1 MFDVANKIISN
12 VKTYMDQLENAGTNT
27 NQKKTFFSHMFKFD
41 DDTKVELLNVTQY
54 AGLSIIPIVLLNKLV
69 RRVIPETDE
78 TKGSLEILL
87 EMIAQIIVLFVGMF
101 YIHRLV
107 TFIPTYSEKPYEP
120 FILTSIVLP
129 FLIILMSL
137 HTKLGEKS
145 NILFERIMVA
155 INGEKEDPE
164 EKKEEKKSSA
174 PSMPMPE
181 RLTKKNEPNEV
192 NYNSMHGG
200 PTNPMINASTPNSV
214 HIPQETELMAAN
226 EALGGGF
233 GSMF

>member
-1 MFDVANKIISN
+1 
-12 VKTYMDQLENAGTNT
+12 MDQLENAGTNT
-27 NQKKTFFSHMFKFD
+27 NQKKTFFSHMFNFD

-107 TFIPTYSEKPYEP
+107 TFVPTYSEKPYEP
-120 FILTSIVLP
+120 FILTSVVLP

-164 EKKEEKKSSA
+164 EKKEEKKTT

-214 HIPQETELMAAN
+214 HIQQETDLMAAN

>member
-164 EKKEEKKSSA
+164 EKKEEKKPSA

-200 PTNPMINASTPNSV
+200 PSNPMINASTPNSV

>member
-1 MFDVANKIISN
+1 
-12 VKTYMDQLENAGTNT
+12 MDQLENSGTT
-27 NQKKTFFSHMFKFD
+27 NKKPTFMGHVFNFD
-41 DDTKVELLNVTQY
+41 DDTKVELLNITQY
-54 AGLSIIPIVLLNKLV
+54 AGLSIIPVILLNKFV

-87 EMIAQIIVLFVGMF
+87 EVIAQIIVLFVGMF
-101 YIHRLV
+101 FVHRLV
-107 TFIPTYSEKPYEP
+107 TFVPTYSEKPYEP
-120 FILTSIVLP
+120 FILTSIILP
-129 FLIILMSL
+129 FLVIVMSL

-145 NILFERIMVA
+145 NILFERVMVA
-155 INGEKEDPE
+155 INGEQVDEEE
-164 EKKEEKKSSA
+164 EKKKKAASA

-200 PTNPMINASTPNSV
+200 GTNPMINASSPNTV

>member
-1 MFDVANKIISN
+1 
-12 VKTYMDQLENAGTNT
+12 MDQLENSGTT
-27 NQKKTFFSHMFKFD
+27 NKKPTFMGHVFNFD
-41 DDTKVELLNVTQY
+41 DDTKVELLNITQY
-54 AGLSIIPIVLLNKLV
+54 AGLSIIPVILLNKFV

-87 EMIAQIIVLFVGMF
+87 EVIAQIIVLFVGMF
-101 YIHRLV
+101 FVHRLV
-107 TFIPTYSEKPYEP
+107 TFVPTYSEKPYEP
-120 FILTSIVLP
+120 FILTSIILP
-129 FLIILMSL
+129 FLVIVMSL

-145 NILFERIMVA
+145 NILFERVMVA
-155 INGEKEDPE
+155 INGEQVDEEEE
-164 EKKEEKKSSA
+164 EKKKKAASA

-200 PTNPMINASTPNSV
+200 GTNPMINASSPNTV

>member
-1 MFDVANKIISN
+1 
-12 VKTYMDQLENAGTNT
+12 MDQLENAGTNT
-27 NQKKTFFSHMFKFD
+27 NQKKTFMNHVFKFD
-41 DDTKVELLNVTQY
+41 DDSKAELLNVTQY
-54 AGLSIIPIVLLNKLV
+54 AGLSIIPVVLLNKLV

-87 EMIAQIIVLFVGMF
+87 EMIAQIIILFVGIF
-101 YIHRLV
+101 FIHRLV
-107 TFIPTYSEKPYEP
+107 TYVPTYSEKPYEP

-129 FLIILMSL
+129 FLIIVMSL

-145 NILFERIMVA
+145 NIIFERIMVA
-155 INGEKEDPE
+155 INGEKEEPE
-164 EKKEEKKSSA
+164 EKKEDKKTP

-192 NYNSMHGG
+192 NYNAMHGG
-200 PTNPMINASTPNSV
+200 TANPMINANTPNTV
-214 HIPQETELMAAN
+214 HFPQESELMAAN

>member
-1 MFDVANKIISN
+1 MIPNKIISN

-41 DDTKVELLNVTQY
+41 DETKVELLNVTQY

-107 TFIPTYSEKPYEP
+107 TFVPTYSEKPYEP

-145 NILFERIMVA
+145 NILFERLMVA

-164 EKKEEKKSSA
+164 EKKEEKKTTA

-200 PTNPMINASTPNSV
+200 PSNPMINASTPNSV
-214 HIPQETELMAAN
+214 HLPQETELMAAN

>member
-12 VKTYMDQLENAGTNT
+12 VKTYIDQLENAGTNT

>member
-1 MFDVANKIISN
+1 
-12 VKTYMDQLENAGTNT
+12 MDQLETSGTT
-27 NQKKTFFSHMFKFD
+27 NKKPTFMGHVFNFD
-41 DDTKVELLNVTQY
+41 DDTKVELLNITQY
-54 AGLSIIPIVLLNKLV
+54 AGLSIIPVILLNKFV

-87 EMIAQIIVLFVGMF
+87 EVIAQIIVLFVGMF
-101 YIHRLV
+101 FVHRLV
-107 TFIPTYSEKPYEP
+107 TYVPTYSEKPYEP
-120 FILTSIVLP
+120 FILTSIILP
-129 FLIILMSL
+129 FLVIVMSL

-145 NILFERIMVA
+145 NILFERVMVA
-155 INGEKEDPE
+155 INGEQVDEEEE
-164 EKKEEKKSSA
+164 EKKKKKAASS

-192 NYNSMHGG
+192 NYNAMHGG
-200 PTNPMINASTPNSV
+200 GTNPMINASSPNTV
-214 HIPQETELMAAN
+214 HFPQETELMAAN

>member
-1 MFDVANKIISN
+1 MIPNKIISN

-41 DDTKVELLNVTQY
+41 DETKVELLNVTQY
-54 AGLSIIPIVLLNKLV
+54 AGLTIIPIVLLNKLV

-145 NILFERIMVA
+145 NILFERLMVA

-164 EKKEEKKSSA
+164 EKKEEKKPSA

-200 PTNPMINASTPNSV
+200 PSNPMINASTPNSV
-214 HIPQETELMAAN
+214 HLPQETELMAAN

>member
-1 MFDVANKIISN
+1 MIPNKIISN
-12 VKTYMDQLENAGTNT
+12 VKTYMDQLEKAGTNT

-41 DDTKVELLNVTQY
+41 DETKVELLNVTQY

-107 TFIPTYSEKPYEP
+107 TFVPTYSEKPYEP

-145 NILFERIMVA
+145 NILFERLMVA
-155 INGEKEDPE
+155 VNGEKEDPE
-164 EKKEEKKSSA
+164 EKKEEKKTTA

>member
-1 MFDVANKIISN
+1 MIPNKIISN

-41 DDTKVELLNVTQY
+41 DETKVELLNVTQY

-107 TFIPTYSEKPYEP
+107 TFVPTYSEKPYEP

-145 NILFERIMVA
+145 NILFERLMVA

-164 EKKEEKKSSA
+164 EKKEEKKTTA

>member
-1 MFDVANKIISN
+1 MIPNKIISN

-41 DDTKVELLNVTQY
+41 DETKVELLNVTQY

-107 TFIPTYSEKPYEP
+107 TFVPTYSEKPYEP

-145 NILFERIMVA
+145 NILFERLMVA
-155 INGEKEDPE
+155 VNGEKEDPE
-164 EKKEEKKSSA
+164 EKKEEKKTTA

-200 PTNPMINASTPNSV
+200 PSNPMINASTPNSV
-214 HIPQETELMAAN
+214 HLPQETELMAAN

>member
-1 MFDVANKIISN
+1 MIPNKIISN

-41 DDTKVELLNVTQY
+41 DETKVELLNVTQY

-107 TFIPTYSEKPYEP
+107 TFVPTYSEKPYEP

-145 NILFERIMVA
+145 NILFERLMVA

-164 EKKEEKKSSA
+164 EKKEEKKTTA
-174 PSMPMPE
+174 PSMPVPE

-200 PTNPMINASTPNSV
+200 PSNPMINASTPNSV
-214 HIPQETELMAAN
+214 HLPQETELMAAN

>member
-1 MFDVANKIISN
+1 
-12 VKTYMDQLENAGTNT
+12 MDQLENSGTT
-27 NQKKTFFSHMFKFD
+27 NKKPTFMGHVFNFD
-41 DDTKVELLNVTQY
+41 DDTKVELLNITQF
-54 AGLSIIPIVLLNKLV
+54 AGLSIIPVILLNKFV

-87 EMIAQIIVLFVGMF
+87 EVIAQIIVLFVGMF
-101 YIHRLV
+101 FVHRLV
-107 TFIPTYSEKPYEP
+107 TFVPTYSEKPYEP
-120 FILTSIVLP
+120 FILTSIILP
-129 FLIILMSL
+129 FLVIVMSL

-145 NILFERIMVA
+145 NILFERVMVA
-155 INGEKEDPE
+155 INGEQVDEEEE
-164 EKKEEKKSSA
+164 EKKKKASSA

-200 PTNPMINASTPNSV
+200 GANPMINANTPNSV